1 MKIIMTNGFPPGL
14 LFIIGALLIPI
25 FRGWTRNV
33 YLLLIPFLAFFDL
46 LTLSEGVSWTFHFL
60 DYPLVFARVD
70 RLALLF
76 GYLFVIAA
84 FACTLF
90 SIHLKNNG
98 ELISSYIYIGSALG
112 VVFSGDL
119 ISLFIFWELMSLAST
134 YLIWARGAKSSEG
147 AGIRYFLNHFLGGLI
162 LFSGILL
169 HIIETG
175 STQFDFIGLDSPS
188 SWLILIGFAFNA
200 AIPFFHGWLT
210 DAYPEATVTGT
221 VFLSS
226 FTTKTAV
233 YALARSFPGTEV
245 LIGLGT
251 LMTLLPIF
259 YAVLENDTRKVLAYS
274 LINQVGFMITG
285 IGIGTALALNGA
297 VAHAFANVIFEG
309 LLFMCAGSVL
319 FMTGKTKCTD
329 LGGLYK
335 TMPLTLIFCLVGA
348 ASISAFPLFL
358 GFVTKSLIL
367 SAAEHEGMVITWIL
381 LLFAS
386 AGVFHHAGIK
396 IPFFIFF
403 AHDSGLRTKDPP
415 INMLLAMGFYAF
427 LCVLIGIFP
436 DILYRLLPFPVEY
449 EPYTPFHVTAQ
460 LQLLFFSALAFIFL
474 KVYGLYPP
482 EERAV
487 NVDVDWLYRKGAWR
501 LVGMVDRLV
510 SPIVGRVARFF
521 LEALPLRLAWF
532 SKHPVSVI
540 KYIVGRAVLWI
551 IQIAW
556 PGRERLLSTWLE
568 NEREGY
574 PGESSIQW
582 PIGSTVLWV
591 VLFLLGSLLIYYL

>member
-1 MKIIMTNGFPPGL
+1 MINGFPPGL

-25 FRGWTRNV
+25 FRGWIRNV
-33 YLLLIPFLAFFDL
+33 YLLFIPFLAFFDL
-46 LTLSEGVSWTFHFL
+46 LTLSEGISWTFHFL

-70 RLALLF
+70 RLTLLF

-98 ELISSYIYIGSALG
+98 ELISSFIYMGSALG

-169 HIIETG
+169 HVLETG
-175 STQFDFIGLDSPS
+175 STQFDFIGLGGLS

-226 FTTKTAV
+226 FTTKAAV

-245 LIGLGT
+245 LIGVGL
-251 LMTLLPIF
+251 LMTLFPIF

-403 AHDSGLRTKDPP
+403 AHDSGLRPKDPP

-449 EPYTPFHVTAQ
+449 EPYTPFHVSAQ

-482 EERAV
+482 EERAM

-501 LVGMVDRLV
+501 VVGMVDRLI
-510 SPIVGRVARFF
+510 SPIVGGMARFF
-521 LEALPLRLAWF
+521 LEALPLSLAWF
-532 SKHPVSVI
+532 SKNPMSVI
-540 KYIVGRAVLWI
+540 KNIVGKAVLWI
-551 IQIAW
+551 IQIAR
-556 PGRERLLSTWLE
+556 PGRERLLTTWVE
-568 NEREGY
+568 NEREDY

-591 VLFLLGSLLIYYL
+591 VLFLLGSLVIYYL

>member
-1 MKIIMTNGFPPGL
+1 MISGIPPGL
-14 LFIIGALLIPI
+14 LFIIGALLIPV
-25 FRGWTRNV
+25 FRGRTRNI
-33 YLLLIPFLAFFDL
+33 YLLFIPVLAFFDL
-46 LTLSEGVSWTFHFL
+46 LTLSEGVSWTLHFL
-60 DYPLVFARVD
+60 DYPMVLARVD
-70 RLALLF
+70 RLTLLF

-90 SIHLKNNG
+90 SIHLKKNG
-98 ELISSYIYIGSALG
+98 ELISSFIYIGSALG

-134 YLIWARGAKSSEG
+134 YLIWARGSKSSEG
-147 AGIRYFLNHFLGGLI
+147 AGYRYFLNHFLGGLI

-175 STQFDFIGLDSPS
+175 STQFNFIGLESLS
-188 SWLILIGFAFNA
+188 SWLILIGFVFNA
-200 AIPFFHGWLT
+200 AVPFFHGWLT

-226 FTTKTAV
+226 FTTKTAI
-233 YALARSFPGTEV
+233 YALARSFPGTEE
-245 LIGLGT
+245 LIGVGI
-251 LMTLLPIF
+251 LMTLFPIF

-309 LLFMCAGSVL
+309 LLFMCVGSVL
-319 FMTGKTKCTD
+319 FMTGKSKCTD

-335 TMPLTLIFCLVGA
+335 TMPLTLIFCLIGA

-358 GFVTKSLIL
+358 GFVTKSLII
-367 SAAEHEGMVITWIL
+367 SAAAHEGMVITWIV

-415 INMLLAMGFYAF
+415 MNMRLAMGFYAT
-427 LCVLIGIFP
+427 LCILIGIFP
-436 DILYRLLPFPVEY
+436 DVLYRILPFPVEY
-449 EPYTPFHVTAQ
+449 VPYTSFHVSAQ
-460 LQLLFFSALAFIFL
+460 LQLLFFSALAFVFL
-474 KVYGLYPP
+474 KVYGIYPP
-482 EERAV
+482 EIRAL
-487 NVDVDWLYRKGAWR
+487 NVDVDWLYRKGVWR
-501 LVGMVDRLV
+501 VIGALDRSI
-510 SPIVGRVARFF
+510 SPIVGRMARFF
-521 LEALPLRLAWF
+521 LEFLPSWLAWF
-532 SKHPVSVI
+532 SKDPASVI
-540 KYIVGRAVLWI
+540 KNFMGKIFLWSN
-551 IQIAW
+551 QITQPAHK
-556 PGRERLLSTWLE
+556 RLLEIGLG
-568 NEREGY
+568 NDREGY
-574 PGESSIQW
+574 SAESSSDQ
-582 PIGSTVLWV
+582 PIGLTVLWV
-591 VLFLLGSLLIYYL
+591 VLFLLVSLLIYYL